1 MTDDSRW
8 LATAARGTEPVLARE
23 LRALGAADVRPTA
36 GGVTFRGSADLGR
49 RANLWLRS
57 ANHVLLRL
65 AGFPVKS
72 ADDLYAGA
80 YAVRWEDFLTPRT
93 TFAVVG
99 RGSAPGVRHS
109 GFAALRV
116 KDAVADRMRQR
127 RGARPDVDPRDPD
140 VRIVLLL
147 DGSAG
152 TLFLDSSGAS
162 LHRRGWRRR
171 ATEAP
176 LRETLAAAIVLW
188 SGWDRRRPLC
198 DPMCGSGTIAVEA
211 ALWAA
216 DRAPGR
222 SRAFGFQR
230 WPSFGDAEARAWRAM
245 LEEADER
252 AAAAG
257 RGERPPIRAS
267 DRDPEATATTELHAA
282 AAGVGDRVRVA
293 TADARRFAPPEA
305 SGMVICNPP
314 YGERLA
320 PGRGTLDALYRA
332 LARALRPAG
341 WVTVVLSGNPSLARA
356 FHRRPAARLR
366 LRNGALPCEL
376 LRWDPVSA
384 GPPSSGRPPPGRRT
398 PSTYRRPTSAVK

>member
-1 MTDDSRW
+1 MTGGASW

-23 LRALGAADVRPTA
+23 LDALGAADVRPTS
-36 GGVTFRGSADLGR
+36 GGVAFRGGAELGR
-49 RANLWLRS
+49 RANLWLRT

-65 AGFPVKS
+65 AGFPVGS

-80 YAVRWEDFLTPRT
+80 RDVRWEDHLTPRA
-93 TFAVVG
+93 TFAVTAQG
-99 RGSAPGVRHS
+99 RAPGVRHS

-116 KDAVADRMRQR
+116 KDAVADRMRER

-147 DGSAG
+147 DGRAG
-152 TLFLDSSGAS
+152 TLFLDSSGVS
-162 LHRRGWRRR
+162 LHRRGWRRVP
-171 ATEAP
+171 TEAP

-188 SGWDRRRPLC
+188 SGWDRRRALC
-198 DPMCGSGTIAVEA
+198 DPLCGSGTIAIEA

-222 SRAFGFQR
+222 SRSFGFQR
-230 WPSFGDAEARAWRAM
+230 WPSFGEAEARAWRA
-245 LEEADER
+245 LREEADER
-252 AAAAG
+252 AAAARREEG
-257 RGERPPIRAS
+257 PPIRAS
-267 DRDPEATATTELHAA
+267 DRDPEAAAAAERHAG
-282 AAGVGDRVRVA
+282 AAGVGDLVQVA

-320 PGRGTLDALYRA
+320 PGRRTLDALYRA

-341 WVTVVLSGNPSLARA
+341 WVTIVLSGNPALARA
-356 FHRRPAARLR
+356 FRGRPAARLP

-376 LRWDPVSA
+376 LRWNP
-384 GPPSSGRPPPGRRT
+384 RRG
-398 PSTYRRPTSAVK
+398 

>member
-1 MTDDSRW
+1 MTGGASW

-23 LRALGAADVRPTA
+23 LDALGAAGVRPTS
-36 GGVTFRGSADLGR
+36 GGVAFRGGAELGR
-49 RANLWLRS
+49 RANLWLRT

-65 AGFPVKS
+65 AGFPIGS

-80 YAVRWEDFLTPRT
+80 RDVRWEDHLTPRA
-93 TFAVVG
+93 TFAVTAQG
-99 RGSAPGVRHS
+99 RAPGVRHS

-116 KDAVADRMRQR
+116 KDAVADRMRER

-147 DGSAG
+147 DGRAG
-152 TLFLDSSGAS
+152 TLFLDSSGVS
-162 LHRRGWRRR
+162 LHRRGWRRVP
-171 ATEAP
+171 TEAP

-188 SGWDRRRPLC
+188 SGWDRRRALC
-198 DPMCGSGTIAVEA
+198 DPLCGSGTIAIEA

-222 SRAFGFQR
+222 GRSFGFQR
-230 WPSFGDAEARAWRAM
+230 WPSFGEAEARAWRA
-245 LEEADER
+245 LREEADER
-252 AAAAG
+252 AAAARREEG
-257 RGERPPIRAS
+257 PPIRAS
-267 DRDPEATATTELHAA
+267 DRDPEAAAAAERHAG
-282 AAGVGDRVRVA
+282 AAGVGDLVQVA

-320 PGRGTLDALYRA
+320 PGRRTLDALYRA

-341 WVTVVLSGNPSLARA
+341 WVTIVLSGNPALARA
-356 FHRRPAARLR
+356 FRGRPAARLP

-376 LRWDPVSA
+376 LRWNP
-384 GPPSSGRPPPGRRT
+384 RRG
-398 PSTYRRPTSAVK
+398 

>member
-1 MTDDSRW
+1 MSDQAVW

-23 LRALGAADVRPTA
+23 LRALGASDIRSTA
-36 GGVTFRGSADLGR
+36 GGVEFEGPAELGR

-65 AGFPVKS
+65 AGFPVAS

-80 YAVRWEDFLTPRT
+80 HDVRWEDFLTPRT
-93 TFAVVG
+93 TFAVAAQG
-99 RGSAPGVRHS
+99 RAPGVRHS

-116 KDAVADRMRQR
+116 KDAVADRMRER

-140 VRIVLLL
+140 VRIVLHL
-147 DGSAG
+147 DGRAG
-152 TLFLDSSGAS
+152 SLFLDSSGAS

-171 ATEAP
+171 STEAP

-198 DPMCGSGTIAVEA
+198 DPLCGSGTIPVEA

-222 SRAFGFQR
+222 GRSFGFER
-230 WPSFGDAEARAWRAM
+230 WPSFGEAEARRWRAA

-252 AAAAG
+252 AAQAS
-257 RGERPPIRAS
+257 RSRERPAIRAS
-267 DRDPEATATTELHAA
+267 DRDPEAVAATGLHAA
-282 AAGVGDRVRVA
+282 AAGVGEWLRVE
-293 TADARRFAPPEA
+293 TADARRFAPPEP
-305 SGMVICNPP
+305 SGMVVCNPP

-320 PGRGTLDALYRA
+320 PGRAALDALYRA
-332 LARALRPAG
+332 LARVLRPPG
-341 WVTVVLSGNPSLARA
+341 WVSIVLSANPALARA
-356 FHRRPAARLR
+356 FRTRPAARLA

-376 LRWDPVSA
+376 LRWEP
-384 GPPSSGRPPPGRRT
+384 RRG
-398 PSTYRRPTSAVK
+398 